1 MKKKLFILILLLLSV
16 AVGAYCVC
24 HQEGYKEGDILFQV
38 SKSGQSPLIQKATG
52 SKWSHCGVVVE
63 KGKKMYV
70 LEASK
75 VVKLTPLQEWIKRGK
90 DGKVKKMRVKKEP
103 VKIKYKKYLGK
114 PYDLAFQFDNGKWYC
129 SELIYDIYKTQ
140 LGIELCRPRKIREY
154 RIDGMED
161 VLKKRGMDLDQ
172 WVVAPCDL
180 LNY

>member
-1 MKKKLFILILLLLSV
+1 MKKKLFILFLLLSV
-16 AVGAYCVC
+16 SAFAYWAY
-24 HQEGYKEGDILFQV
+24 QQRGYKEGDILFQV
-38 SKSGQSPLIQKATG
+38 SKSHQSPLIQKATG

-63 KGKKMYV
+63 KNKKMYV

-90 DGKVKKMRVKKEP
+90 DGKVKKMRVKREP

-114 PYDLAFQFDNGKWYC
+114 PYDLAFKFDNGKWYC

-140 LGIELCRPRKIREY
+140 LGIELCQPRKIREY
-154 RIDGMED
+154 HIDGMED
-161 VLKKRGMDLDQ
+161 VLKKRGMNPDQ
-172 WVVAPCDL
+172 MVVAPCDL

>member
-1 MKKKLFILILLLLSV
+1 MKKKLFLLFLLLAV
-16 AVGAYCVC
+16 AVGGAYYVR
-24 HQEGYKEGDILFQV
+24 QQKGYKEGDILFQV

-63 KGKKMYV
+63 KEKQLYV

-75 VVKLTPLQEWIKRGK
+75 KVKLTPLKEWIKRGK
-90 DGKVKKMRVKKEP
+90 DGKVKKMRVKKGP

-154 RIDGMED
+154 RIEGMED